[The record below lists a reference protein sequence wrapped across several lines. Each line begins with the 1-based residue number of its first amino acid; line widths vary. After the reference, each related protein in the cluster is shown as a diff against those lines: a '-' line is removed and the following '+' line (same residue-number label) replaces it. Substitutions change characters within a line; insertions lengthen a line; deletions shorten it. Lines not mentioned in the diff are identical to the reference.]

1 MLHNIKKA
9 IEIEKGESE
18 SSHAS
23 PLSRHQKAQP
33 LYTGAMLNLRDRVLD
48 EVERNSSLLFQVKGI
63 TVLKSGCPHLKRV
76 VRSFI
81 VKVQRARNDQLVD
94 FLPIGWW

>member
-1 MLHNIKKA
+1 MDFKK
-9 IEIEKGESE
+9 IF
-18 SSHAS
+18 
-23 PLSRHQKAQP
+23 
-33 LYTGAMLNLRDRVLD
+33 RDRVLD

-63 TVLKSGCPHLKRV
+63 TVLKSGRPHLKRV